1 MQIDFTKIAVP
12 MDIAKTNF
20 QVADIRE
27 EFAKVIY
34 VRGSGV
40 GCHALALKIYN
51 SKGEENYNDKE
62 IGIIKQFA
70 QICTPCVMD
79 AIYDVIEK
87 QMETKA

>member
-20 QVADIRE
+20 QVVDIRE
-27 EFAKVIY
+27 EFANVIY
-34 VRGSGV
+34 MRGSGV

-87 QMETKA
+87 QKEAKA

>member
-12 MDIAKTNF
+12 MDIAKTSF
-20 QVADIRE
+20 QVVDIRE
-27 EFAKVIY
+27 EFANVIY
-34 VRGSGV
+34 MRGSGV

-51 SKGEENYNDKE
+51 SKGEEDYNDKE

-79 AIYDVIEK
+79 GINDIIEK
-87 QMETKA
+87 QKEAKA